1 MNEQQ
6 RTDDFVRTWMSLS
19 MPQRDSNTARG
30 QGPMARPNGLLCSSM
45 LVRSIRE
52 KDREADWVASTAAV
66 DSYDTV
72 IEQDWDGDHGGLDRF
87 RSNPVILFAHDSR
100 SLPIGRAL
108 KVGVEN
114 PGKKDAALVT
124 TVKFATEK
132 ANPMAELCWQ
142 SVLEDTLRGMSVG
155 WLPGGAERREIDGV
169 MRTVFI
175 RNSLYELSVCPVPSN
190 PEALSRAMQRAFG
203 GRGQSYSFPIPALGD
218 LGSLPGGAGRA
229 LTTPSAAGA
238 AANPSSTSE
247 KKPMARTLIINNIAL
262 DQIRRLGEA
271 EIKDGDETFRVA
283 MPGLSEVD
291 AKARGHED
299 RAGQLDKR
307 VAELTTQLDAANK
320 RAADAE
326 TAKQTA
332 EAAKQKAEKE
342 RSEAIALRASVEL
355 APLTGLDPWQFTPAE
370 RDHVASLAATNPEA
384 YKRMVE
390 ERTDKGVKVGAL
402 SRQEPR
408 SHLPT
413 SKGDPTPRDL
423 SGTPAPGTSLLAQAQ
438 RAVDAQDAQNTAA
451 D

>member
-155 WLPGGAERREIDGV
+155 WIPGGAEKREIDGV

-190 PEALSRAMQRAFG
+190 PEALRRTMQRAFG
-203 GRGQSYSFPIPALGD
+203 DRVYSFPSGLSERGN
-218 LGSLPGGAGRA
+218 SPGGAGRA
-229 LTTPSAAGA
+229 LPIPSAAGA
-238 AANPSSTSE
+238 AANPSPTPE
-247 KKPMARTLIINNIAL
+247 KKPMALRTLIINDITL
-262 DQIRRLGEA
+262 DQIRRLGEG
-271 EIKDGDETFRVA
+271 EMKDGEDTFRLA
-283 MPGLSEVD
+283 LPGISKLDSS
-291 AKARGHED
+291 ARTHEE
-299 RAGQLDKR
+299 RAGQLEKR
-307 VAELTTQLDAANK
+307 VAELTTQVENANK
-320 RAADAE
+320 RAVDAE
-326 TAKQTA
+326 TARDAALTAQRTA
-332 EAAKQKAEKE
+332 ETARDK
-342 RSEAIALRASVEL
+342 AIAERATVEL
-355 APLTGLDPWQFTPAE
+355 APLTGLDAWQFTPAE
-370 RDHVASLAATNPEA
+370 RDHVASLAASNPES
-384 YKRMVE
+384 YKRMVA
-390 ERTDKGVKVGAL
+390 ERTNKGVEAGAL
-402 SRQEPR
+402 SRMEPR
-408 SHLPT
+408 GQLPT
-413 SKGDPTPRDL
+413 TKGDPTPRDHG
-423 SGTPAPGTSLLAQAQ
+423 GTPAPGTSLMAQAQ
-438 RAVDAQDAQNTAA
+438 RAVEQDASAANATA